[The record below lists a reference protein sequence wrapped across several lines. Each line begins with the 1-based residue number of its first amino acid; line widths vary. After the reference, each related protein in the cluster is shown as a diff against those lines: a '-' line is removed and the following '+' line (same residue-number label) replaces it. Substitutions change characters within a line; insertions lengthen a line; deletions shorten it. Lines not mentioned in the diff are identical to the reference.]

1 MIRKIE
7 LLTEGKA
14 GLKGRLLKTNA
25 FQHHTGYQINIFP
38 FKTQP
43 GGHVFKADFQ
53 SFQGIIG
60 EVFRLLDNKE
70 ISKPISLGSYKTD
83 LKSSIIENAVN
94 KVQPKELYD
103 FEDILTNIYFD
114 SDNSLF
120 KFDFNVISYMNY
132 INNNNA
138 IKDIPIFI
146 TDVLLN
152 DKKEL
157 KDLLVSKENEN
168 ILNQLISECLPD
180 LVERKESKRE
190 KQAYKNMLFPVTDL
204 FQQDFKFLMLNKEY
218 FLENI
223 ENFFKFYYFF
233 YFTQLTFKLELF
245 GKEQHEIKPI
255 YFSMDWENLSEYRL
269 SLHKI
274 SWRNIVKRFDSVF
287 AHANTLELINYILV
301 EQKTIGDYEELTN
314 LYNSFNAEEKEQFKN
329 CLQELLTFYKEE
341 VKTLN
346 PPANWEDCQTQLN
359 NALELRKYD
368 QEITKLIF
376 SLHYTIRYQFENGK
390 RNKPYKDYALWLS
403 SFCKENFTKSGG
415 RLGPKLVLSQE
426 ILLFLTK
433 LCVGNN
439 DKIRLKV
446 FWEKLQERGI
456 TFDET
461 SKLEIIKLFER
472 INLIEKK
479 SDSGDAQYIKSTL

>member
-1 MIRKIE
+1 MRKIE
-7 LLTEGKA
+7 LLTEGKT
-14 GLKGRLLKTNA
+14 GLKSRLLKTNA
-25 FQHHTGYQINIFP
+25 FQHHTGYQINVFP

-70 ISKPISLGSYKTD
+70 IHKPDSLESYKTD
-83 LKSSIIENAVN
+83 LKNSIIKNAIT
-94 KVQPKELYD
+94 KVQPKDLYD

-114 SDNSLF
+114 SDSSLF

-132 INNNNA
+132 IKSNNA
-138 IKDIPIFI
+138 IKDIPLFI
-146 TDVLLN
+146 TDVLLK
-152 DKKEL
+152 DKKEI
-157 KDLLVSKENEN
+157 KDLLGKKENEN
-168 ILNQLISECLPD
+168 ILNHLISECLPD
-180 LVERKESKRE
+180 LIERKESKRE
-190 KQAYKNMLFPVTDL
+190 KQPYKNMLFPVTGI
-204 FQQDFKFLMLNKEY
+204 FQQDFEFLMLNKEY

-223 ENFFKFYYFF
+223 ETFFKFYYFF

-245 GKEQHEIKPI
+245 GQEHHNIKPI
-255 YFSMDWENLSEYRL
+255 YFSMDWENLSESRL
-269 SLHKI
+269 SLHKT
-274 SWRNIVKRFDSVF
+274 SWKQIVKRCDSVF
-287 AHANTLELINYILV
+287 AHANTLELMNYILV
-301 EQKTIGDYEELTN
+301 DQNTIGDYEELTI
-314 LYNSFNAEEKEQFKN
+314 LHNSFNPEEKEQFKN
-329 CLQELLTFYKEE
+329 CLEELLAFYKEE

-346 PPANWEDCQTQLN
+346 APASWEECEAQLS
-359 NALELRKYD
+359 NALVLRKYD
-368 QEITKLIF
+368 EEITKLIF
-376 SLHYTIRYQFENGK
+376 SLNYTIRYQFENGK
-390 RNKPYKDYALWLS
+390 RKKPYKDYALWLS

-415 RLGPKLVLSQE
+415 RLGPKLILSQE

-446 FWEKLQERGI
+446 FWEKLKERGI
-456 TFDET
+456 AFDET

-479 SDSGDAQYIKSTL
+479 SDSGDAQYIKSTI

>member
-1 MIRKIE
+1 MRKIE

-25 FQHHTGYQINIFP
+25 FQHHTGYQINVFP

-60 EVFRLLDNKE
+60 EVFRLLDNKD
-70 ISKPISLGSYKTD
+70 INKPKSLESYKTV
-83 LKSSIIENAVN
+83 LKNSIIKNAVN
-94 KVQPKELYD
+94 KVQPKDLYD

-114 SDNSLF
+114 SDSSLF

-138 IKDIPIFI
+138 IKDIPLFI
-146 TDVLLN
+146 TDVLLK

-157 KDLLVSKENEN
+157 KDLLAKKENEN

-180 LVERKESKRE
+180 LVERKETKRE
-190 KQAYKNMLFPVTDL
+190 KQPYKNMLFHVTEI
-204 FQQDFKFLMLNKEY
+204 FQQDFEFLMLNKEY

-223 ENFFKFYYFF
+223 ETFFKFYYFF

-245 GKEQHEIKPI
+245 GQERYQIRPI
-255 YFSMDWENLSEYRL
+255 FFSMDWENLSESRL
-269 SLHKI
+269 SLHKT
-274 SWRNIVKRFDSVF
+274 SWKHIVKRCETVF
-287 AHANTLELINYILV
+287 AHANTLELMNYILV
-301 EQKTIGDYEELTN
+301 DQHTIGDYEELTN
-314 LYNSFNAEEKEQFKN
+314 LYNTFEPEEKEQFKN
-329 CLQELLTFYKEE
+329 CLEELITFYKEE

-346 PPANWEDCQTQLN
+346 SPANWEDCQAQLEL
-359 NALELRKYD
+359 ALEGKKYD

-390 RNKPYKDYALWLS
+390 RNKPYNDYSLWLS

-415 RLGPKLVLSQE
+415 RLGPKMVLSQE

-433 LCVGNN
+433 ICVGENE
-439 DKIRLKV
+439 KIRLKV

-456 TFDET
+456 AFDET